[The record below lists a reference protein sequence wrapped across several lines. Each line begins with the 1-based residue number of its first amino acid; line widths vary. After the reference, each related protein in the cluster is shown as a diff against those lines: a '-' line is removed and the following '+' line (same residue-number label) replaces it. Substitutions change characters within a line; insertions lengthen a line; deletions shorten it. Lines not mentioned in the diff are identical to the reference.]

1 MTSHPAASP
10 WKFFAES
17 RTESQSVRRRRMLI
31 QASFDWQLCDSRF
44 SSRLF
49 KRYSTVQF
57 RTHAFLTIIATCL
70 RKQNLGNAALRKA
83 VSTSMMA
90 MRSFPTIETSLEIL
104 STRRFRWYRNAPAR
118 CTSPWIPYLAPW
130 QKSAQET
137 LTGSKAC
144 PSLVIKLIGN
154 LERPSNM

>member
-1 MTSHPAASP
+1 MTSYPAALP

-17 RTESQSVRRRRMLI
+17 QTERQSVRRRRMLI

-90 MRSFPTIETSLEIL
+90 MRSFSTIDTSFEIL
-104 STRRFRWYRNAPAR
+104 SMSRCRSCQNSPAR
-118 CTSPWIPYLAPW
+118 RTSAWILFLAPW
-130 QKSAQET
+130 RR
-137 LTGSKAC
+137 
-144 PSLVIKLIGN
+144 
-154 LERPSNM
+154 ERRRHLFDWS